1 METLL
6 VNALFALGGAIVV
19 WLLLLFLM
27 YNLGEDLEEDIDGD
41 LRS

>member
-19 WLLLLFLM
+19 WLLLLSLM
-27 YNLGEDLEEDIDGD
+27 YSLGEELEEDGD
-41 LRS
+41 